1 MRATA
6 DVIEGVL
13 HEAPG
18 VARALSDA
26 HDAAWAGTD
35 RVTLELCR
43 LRITHLL
50 GNVEESESELDPEL
64 AAAVGV
70 WPPSP
75 VLTTAQ
81 HACLAFA
88 EEFVIDVAS
97 LSDGTAAAVVAE
109 IGEQGFADFVNA
121 LLVIEQRQRMR
132 LAWARLF
139 PEVVG

>member
-1 MRATA
+1 MRSTA
-6 DVIEGVL
+6 AVIDVVL
-13 HEAPG
+13 REAPG
-18 VARALSDA
+18 VAQALSDA

-43 LRITHLL
+43 LRIAGLL
-50 GNVEESESELDPEL
+50 GNVEESVSELDPAL
-64 AAAVGV
+64 VAAIGA

-75 VLTTAQ
+75 RLTAGQ

-97 LSDGTAAAVVAE
+97 LSDATASAVVVE
-109 IGEQGFADFVNA
+109 IGDQGFVDFVNA

-139 PEVVG
+139 PEVVA